1 MNLKLLL
8 FTLNYYIY
16 LKITHKKLSDYNKIN
31 LSLLI
36 YLSALI
42 LIYKYLYSL
51 IYIFLFE
58 SSIYCFLIEYREI
71 NIIKFLSFYIYFIF
85 LYFSTIKIIKNKNK
99 LYNLLIGMSFDLPL
113 IIKND
118 YDIKIC
124 KNKKNSSWEYIRY
137 NDRFLHTNIIGAT
150 GTGKTSSLII
160 PIIYQDLLSYKNNLI
175 KLETIVFKMAKENKI
190 TFNKNFDI
198 KKFNIKNIKVKNEF
212 KNEYK
217 SKIKNLKFMGMTII
231 APDMSLIND
240 VYKIC
245 MDLDLDIQILNAKD
259 INLDSR
265 YEYYYNPFDIKL
277 DDIKSYKDKIIKT
290 SNLFADIML
299 FSFESNGQIDPY
311 FSSVNR
317 LLITNI
323 SILVMLAQAKLNK
336 YYKKKYSIKKANI
349 LIIRNLINDFSKIN
363 EYFIDFKKIII
374 KESILKTN
382 FSKLFDL
389 YTYDDSKIE
398 NLKDINI
405 NNIKIKGIFESI
417 FDILENKFKIKKD
430 KNNQIIESELEKH
443 SQGLKNQLNNF
454 LLDTNIQ
461 RVLCGNSNIL
471 KSINLDD
478 NIDQGKITLFNFE
491 LGDLGAINST
501 MLGMFFL
508 NSLDQSIL
516 SRDIN
521 KKNQFPHHQIID
533 EFPLLCNENSTKG
546 FTLYR
551 KFNCAITI
559 AMQNLSQM
567 EKTKNMTYLKNIIL
581 SNCSHHIVFGR
592 GTIDDSSLYSKMSF
606 MKKNKIEST
615 QISKDSI
622 LNYDPSLK
630 IAKKIEISLENE
642 FNYEN
647 IRNSKFQ
654 EIIFYTVKNNSLRKP
669 IKGLVF
675 FLSKNNYKK
684 LLKSN
689 INWRLVFKPNY
700 SSKYNLNKL
709 NIINNKFRYIKNRY
723 IKLKNT
729 TNDLNEIY
737 FDDI

>member
-1 MNLKLLL
+1 
-8 FTLNYYIY
+8 
-16 LKITHKKLSDYNKIN
+16 
-31 LSLLI
+31 
-36 YLSALI
+36 
-42 LIYKYLYSL
+42 
-51 IYIFLFE
+51 
-58 SSIYCFLIEYREI
+58 
-71 NIIKFLSFYIYFIF
+71 
-85 LYFSTIKIIKNKNK
+85 
-99 LYNLLIGMSFDLPL
+99 MSFDLPL

>member
-16 LKITHKKLSDYNKIN
+16 LKITHKKLSDCNKIN

-51 IYIFLFE
+51 LYIFLFE

-99 LYNLLIGMSFDLPL
+99 LYNLLISMSFDLPL
-113 IIKND
+113 MIKND

-265 YEYYYNPFDIKL
+265 YDYYYNPFDIKL

-323 SILVMLAQAKLNK
+323 SILVMLAQTKLNK
-336 YYKKKYSIKKANI
+336 YYKKKYCIKKANI

>member
-1 MNLKLLL
+1 M
-8 FTLNYYIY
+8 
-16 LKITHKKLSDYNKIN
+16 
-31 LSLLI
+31 
-36 YLSALI
+36 
-42 LIYKYLYSL
+42 
-51 IYIFLFE
+51 
-58 SSIYCFLIEYREI
+58 
-71 NIIKFLSFYIYFIF
+71 
-85 LYFSTIKIIKNKNK
+85 
-99 LYNLLIGMSFDLPL
+99 PL